1 MRFCHSKRFSCSTK
15 FSGRHLHHILNAI
28 TLLPPSHAAP
38 SLLILAHKADLLK
51 PASGQTSAQLAISR
65 VRTVLERELER
76 RRNAQAGAV
85 NMDSLPGGEDEGEGE
100 GGVGMGGLECS
111 GPSGGV
117 FKFAEWEGG
126 EVAFEGS
133 WVKLWEKLHVEGED
147 EKAGDGDG
155 VRAVIDW
162 IEAVP

>member
-1 MRFCHSKRFSCSTK
+1 MRYAHVSN
-15 FSGRHLHHILNAI
+15 RHLHHILNAI
-28 TLLPPSHAAP
+28 TSLPPSHAAP
-38 SLLILAHKADLLK
+38 SVLVLAHKADLLK

-126 EVAFEGS
+126 EIAFEGS

-147 EKAGDGDG
+147 EKAGGGEG
-155 VRAVIDW
+155 VQAVIDW